1 MRGRGWIRALAPAL
15 LLAPSAL
22 ALAGCA
28 APDVVVIDRSGWPVA
43 GALVYGQ
50 LHSFEVT
57 ATTNAEGEAWLELW
71 PPQLAYGVQRAGYEP
86 VFVPLDER
94 AREELERPLTIVLT
108 KRP

>member
-1 MRGRGWIRALAPAL
+1 MRPLCALVASTL
-15 LLAPSAL
+15 L
-22 ALAGCA
+22 ALAGCS
-28 APDVVVIDRSGWPVA
+28 APDVIVVDRAGWPIA

-86 VFVPLDER
+86 VYVPLDAE

-108 KRP
+108 QRP